1 MKKKIFG
8 SSLVAFSLLV
18 FGVSASYAKEK
29 VVVFHAGSLSVPFSQ
44 IEKAFELKYPKF
56 DVVREAAGSRA
67 CARKITDI
75 HKPADV
81 MASAAYKVI
90 DNLLIPNYAK
100 FNAHF
105 ATNEMVIAYTDKS
118 KFADKI
124 NSKNWPEI
132 FLKEG
137 VKIGHSNP
145 NLDPCGYR
153 SILVTKLAEIYYKIP
168 GFYDKLLGYGDS
180 YTNGEENKNKV
191 IVRPKET
198 DLLGLLE
205 AGAYDYLYIYK
216 SVAKQ
221 HHLHYVTLPPQIS
234 LKSKKYADFYKQ
246 ATFKITGKKPGT
258 WIVKKG
264 SPMIYGITVVQND
277 KENLPRNKEGAVK
290 FVKFVLSPE
299 GQKIMKENGQG
310 VINPPVITGDASIL
324 GQ

>member
-1 MKKKIFG
+1 MGKR
-8 SSLVAFSLLV
+8 LMVLV
-18 FGVSASYAKEK
+18 FALAFGYSFSMAKEK
-29 VVVFHAGSLSVPFSQ
+29 VIVFHAGSLSVPFSQ
-44 IEKAFELKYPKF
+44 IKKAFEAKYPKY
-56 DVVREAAGSRA
+56 DVVMEAAGSRA

-90 DNLLIPNYAK
+90 DNLLIPNYAR

-105 ATNEMVIAYTDKS
+105 VTNEMAIAYTDKS

-124 NSKNWPEI
+124 NAKNWPEI
-132 FLKEG
+132 FLKKG

-153 SILVTKLAEIYYKIP
+153 AILVTKLAGIYYKIP
-168 GFYDKLLGYGDS
+168 DFYQKLLGYKDS
-180 YTNGEENKNKV
+180 YTNGKENKNKV

-221 HHLHYVTLPPQIS
+221 HHLKYITLPPQVS
-234 LKSKKYADFYKQ
+234 LKSKKYADFYKKVS
-246 ATFKITGKKPGT
+246 FKITGKKPGT

-264 SPMIYGITVVQND
+264 SPMIYGITIVQNE
-277 KENLPRNKEGAVK
+277 KEGLPRNKEGAVK

-324 GQ
+324 GK

>member
-1 MKKKIFG
+1 MKKKFVASAIIFAI
-8 SSLVAFSLLV
+8 SATFSL
-18 FGVSASYAKEK
+18 ASEK

-44 IEKAFELKYPKF
+44 IKKSFEAKYPKYN
-56 DVVREAAGSRA
+56 VVLEAAGSRA

-90 DNLLIPNYAK
+90 DNLLIPKYAK
-100 FNAHF
+100 FDAHF
-105 ATNEMVIAYTDKS
+105 VTNEMAIVYTDKS
-118 KFADKI
+118 KYADKI

-132 FLKEG
+132 FLKKG

-153 SILVTKLAEIYYKIP
+153 AILVTKLAGIYYKIP
-168 GFYDKLLGYGDS
+168 NFYERLMGYGDS
-180 YTNGEENKNKV
+180 YTAGEENRNKI

-221 HHLHYVTLPPQIS
+221 HHLKYITLPPQVS
-234 LKSKKYADFYKQ
+234 LKSKKYADFYKKVS
-246 ATFKITGKKPGT
+246 FKITGKKPGT
-258 WIVKKG
+258 WIVKRG
-264 SPMIYGITVVQND
+264 SPMIYGITVVQNK
-277 KENLPRNKEGAVK
+277 KENLPRNKDGAVK
-290 FVKFVLSPE
+290 FVNFVLSPQ
-299 GQKIMKENGQG
+299 GQKIMEENGQG

-324 GQ
+324 GR

>member
-1 MKKKIFG
+1 VKKKFVISIIIF
-8 SSLVAFSLLV
+8 AINATFSL
-18 FGVSASYAKEK
+18 ADEK
-29 VVVFHAGSLSVPFSQ
+29 IVVFHAGSLSVPFLQ
-44 IEKAFELKYPKF
+44 IKKAFETKYHRYN
-56 DVVREAAGSRA
+56 VILESAGSRA

-90 DNLLIPNYAK
+90 DNLLIPDYAK

-105 ATNEMVIAYTDKS
+105 ATNEMVIAYTKKS

-124 NSKNWPEI
+124 NSKNWSKI
-132 FLKEG
+132 FLKKE

-153 SILVTKLAEIYYKIP
+153 AILVTKLAGIYYKIP
-168 GFYDKLLGYGDS
+168 NFYEKLMGYGDS
-180 YTNGEENKNKV
+180 YTAGEENRNK
-191 IVRPKET
+191 IIIRPKET

-221 HHLHYVTLPPQIS
+221 HHLKYITLPPKIS
-234 LKSKKYADFYKQ
+234 LKSKKYTSFYKQ
-246 ATFKITGKKPGT
+246 AIFKITGKELGT
-258 WIVKKG
+258 CIVKKG
-264 SPMIYGITVVQND
+264 SPMIYGITIIQNRE
-277 KENLPRNKEGAVK
+277 KNLPRNKEGSIK
-290 FVKFVLSPE
+290 FVNFILGPQ
-299 GQKIMKENGQG
+299 GQKIMEENGQG

-324 GQ
+324 EK